1 MANVGILKVK
11 GVTDFW
17 VFPIHAECL
26 FNCLI
31 PGGEIWQ
38 RIITMWWP
46 AFYNMLMTASY
57 CQRFILDFCDS
68 EPWHPYQTPSNCPC
82 DNFTVSERF
91 ALLLNVT
98 CRCCLCYPEDSFVSF
113 SFASDACWPCWIL
126 RPDKFEPSS
135 TGCLLMSRSSE
146 FGIKVYLCM
155 IEISGNVLPSLA
167 FVKYIICCGG
177 LGRRFTCGGS
187 FLPCWAD
194 VKYLLWQFWEKVY
207 LWWKF
212 LAFVS
217 QSPRLSR
224 CEIFAMEFP
233 EEGLPMMEFS
243 DHVLLGCRHV
253 KYLLWIFPEKA
264 YHDGNFWPCSS
275 GVRTGEVVF
284 AGEIFRRRFTH
295 DGNFWP
301 CHVLISQ
308 VEQMWCMCSR
318 VLRRR
323 FVF

>member
-1 MANVGILKVK
+1 MTVSHDILTRHHPTVHVTTLQCLKVLH
-11 GVTDFW
+11 F
-17 VFPIHAECL
+17 
-26 FNCLI
+26 
-31 PGGEIWQ
+31 
-38 RIITMWWP
+38 
-46 AFYNMLMTASY
+46 
-57 CQRFILDFCDS
+57 
-68 EPWHPYQTPSNCPC
+68 
-82 DNFTVSERF
+82 FTRS
-91 ALLLNVT
+91 
-98 CRCCLCYPEDSFVSF
+98 CCLCYPEDSFVSF

-126 RPDKFEPSS
+126 RPDKCEPSS
-135 TGCLLMSRSSE
+135 TGRLLMSRSSE
-146 FGIKVYLCM
+146 FWIKVYLCV
-155 IEISGNVLPSLA
+155 IEISGNVLPSLTV
-167 FVKYIICCGG
+167 VKYIICCGG

-253 KYLLWIFPEKA
+253 KYLLWSFPEKA

-284 AGEIFRRRFTH
+284 AGEIF
-295 DGNFWP
+295 GEGLP
-301 CHVLISQ
+301 MMEISDLALFSSPRLSRCDACA
-308 VEQMWCMCSR
+308 VEFSGEGLCFRMLDFAFKAVQ
-318 VLRRR
+318 
-323 FVF
+323 FI